1 MRNGGLNRGALAE
14 IIFHDP
20 TARERLNAIVHPHV
34 RRLAGASEVYAK
46 PGQIIVQVVP
56 LLFETDYDKVC
67 GASILVVAPDDQRI
81 ARIVQ
86 RDGLSEEQVRARMA
100 SQIDPAQAR
109 PRATYVIEN
118 DDDFAQLKER
128 TRAIYDALVSSAA

>member
-1 MRNGGLNRGALAE
+1 MRNGGLNRPALAE

-34 RRLAGASEVYAK
+34 RRLAAASEVYAK

-56 LLFETDYDKVC
+56 LLFETDYDKLC
-67 GASILVVAPDDQRI
+67 DASVLVVAPDDQRI
-81 ARIVQ
+81 ARIMQ

-100 SQIDPAQAR
+100 SQIDPAEAR

-118 DDDFAQLKER
+118 DGNFEKLKER
-128 TRAIYDALVSSAA
+128 TREVYEELSR